1 MDLKQYFA
9 SWDAE
14 IARSDSPRA
23 RDKPRAAA
31 SSGQPA
37 ERGYTRRVLRSGCV
51 LICLKAR
58 PTPVGF
64 GYRSK

>member
-14 IARSDSPRA
+14 IARSDNPRE
-23 RDKPRAAA
+23 REKPRAAA

-58 PTPVGF
+58 ARRVGF
-64 GYRSK
+64 DSRSK